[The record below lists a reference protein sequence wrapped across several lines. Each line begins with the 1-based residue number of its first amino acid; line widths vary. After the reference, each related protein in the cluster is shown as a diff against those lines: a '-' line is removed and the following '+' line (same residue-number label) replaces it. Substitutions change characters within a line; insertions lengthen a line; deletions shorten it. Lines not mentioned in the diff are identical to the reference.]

1 MWPGKH
7 GLKTL
12 GNNDNF
18 RQEKLLTRDLSLR
31 GYIGKGKETF
41 VKKKKLEK
49 TGDTHKMS
57 SKSNV

>member
-41 VKKKKLEK
+41 VKKKTRE
-49 TGDTHKMS
+49 
-57 SKSNV
+57 NR

>member
-1 MWPGKH
+1 MWPRKH

-31 GYIGKGKETF
+31 DYIGKGKETF
-41 VKKKKLEK
+41 VKKKKTRE
-49 TGDTHKMS
+49 
-57 SKSNV
+57 NR